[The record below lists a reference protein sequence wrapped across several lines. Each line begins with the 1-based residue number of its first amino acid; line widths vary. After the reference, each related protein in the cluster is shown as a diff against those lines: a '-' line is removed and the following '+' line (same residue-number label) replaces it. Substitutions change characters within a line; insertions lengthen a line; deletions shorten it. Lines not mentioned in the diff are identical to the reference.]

1 MNDIKTIDRKTHKLT
16 NGLTKTVLYNFQT
29 HPIFDLESLVS
40 ENQNGDAHAPNYT
53 EVEYLESDDG
63 AEYLDIDDEEK
74 EGIEVSD
81 IEMVNAN
88 FDANTDVD
96 EDVNYILET
105 SDIDTV
111 VSEEALPAKRKEK
124 AIKLDKDSD
133 KYREVNVKTEVNE
146 LTDVES
152 DTSEETVEMRKKVER
167 KKLLLRNSA
176 KAIEEFPYKES
187 LAAFKKEY
195 NCTVKLLSKEEQ
207 REEVEERKRNN
218 KSAYC
223 CDLCGKGFR
232 DGKKIM
238 AHLSYH
244 DPVSSNK

>member
-1 MNDIKTIDRKTHKLT
+1 MNDIKTIDRQTHKLT

-40 ENQNGDAHAPNYT
+40 ENQNGDAQAPNYT

-74 EGIEVSD
+74 GVEVSD

-88 FDANTDVD
+88 FDANTNVG
-96 EDVNYILET
+96 EDVNYTLET
-105 SDIDTV
+105 SDVDTD
-111 VSEEALPAKRKEK
+111 VSAELPAKRKGK

-133 KYREVNVKTEVNE
+133 KYREVNVKTKVNE

-152 DTSEETVEMRKKVER
+152 DTSEETVEMRKKVEM
-167 KKLLLRNSA
+167 KKLLLKNSA

-244 DPVSSNK
+244 DPVSSNE